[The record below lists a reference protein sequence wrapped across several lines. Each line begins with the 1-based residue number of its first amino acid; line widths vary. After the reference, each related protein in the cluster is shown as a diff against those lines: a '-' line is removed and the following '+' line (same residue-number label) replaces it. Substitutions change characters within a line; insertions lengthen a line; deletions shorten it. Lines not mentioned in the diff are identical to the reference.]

1 MFVLKLVLLPNF
13 TRRKRRG
20 LNPIELLED
29 FFNLLGTETIILCI
43 LSTSFIAERK

>member
-1 MFVLKLVLLPNF
+1 MFVLKLALLPNL

-29 FFNLLGTETIILCI
+29 LFNLLDTETIIVCI
-43 LSTSFIAERK
+43 SSTSLIAERK